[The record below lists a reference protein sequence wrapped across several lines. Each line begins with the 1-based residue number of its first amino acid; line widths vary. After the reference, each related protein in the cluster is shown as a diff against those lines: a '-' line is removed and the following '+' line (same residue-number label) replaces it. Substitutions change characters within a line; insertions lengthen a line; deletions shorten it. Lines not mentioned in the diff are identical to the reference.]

1 MSLDAALAGIERDL
15 AVSLNAVATLRD
27 GLRLCVE
34 AAVRAAGMDYG
45 GVYLVDEA
53 SGGLD
58 LAYHQDLPADCLDS
72 VSHYDAGS
80 PDARVVAE
88 GKPVYARHDGWGVP
102 PGEARARKD
111 RGAVAVVP
119 IRHEN
124 RALGCLNVASRS
136 LDEVPA
142 SARDALET
150 IAAHAGCAIVRLK
163 AAEALATEHELLR
176 SLMDNMPD
184 SIYFKDLDS
193 RFTRINR
200 ALADAFG
207 LGDPSEAIGK
217 TDADFFTE
225 EHARQAYEDEQE
237 VIRTGQAMVGKREK
251 ETWPGGRETWVSTT
265 KVPLRDDAGRI
276 IGTFGMSRN
285 ITERIR
291 ADQALRESED
301 LLRATLESTA
311 DGILVVDEKGRVTHT
326 NARFAQMWGI
336 PEKLIQ
342 TRDDQKLLE
351 YVLDQLQEPQA
362 FLSRVRE
369 LYKTPEQELDTLL
382 FKDGRT
388 FERYSCPLVRDGQ
401 VAGRVWCF
409 RDITERKRAEEALR
423 ASLKE
428 KEVLLREVH
437 HRVKNNLQVIS
448 SLLSL
453 QSRQTTDGEARRLLR
468 ESESRVR
475 SMAMIH
481 EDLVR
486 STDLSQIDFGEY
498 ARRLSSHL
506 LAGYGI
512 RPDAVSVTVDVS
524 DVRLPID
531 TAVTC
536 GLILNE
542 LVANALIHA
551 FSPGQKGQIH
561 IALRSDTPGQCV
573 LSVRDNGVGIAHRR
587 DRTNADS
594 LGLQL
599 VEALT
604 EQLGGTLEIDT
615 RGGTEVKITFAD
627 ADAGTSK
634 GASDEP

>member
-1 MSLDAALAGIERDL
+1 MSVDAALAGIERDL
-15 AVSLNAVATLRD
+15 AVSLNAVATVKE
-27 GLRLCVE
+27 GLRLCVA
-34 AAVRAAGMDYG
+34 AAVRAADMDCG

-58 LAYHQDLPADCLDS
+58 LAYHQGLPADCLQS

-88 GKPVYARHDGWGVP
+88 GKPVYARRGGWGVA
-102 PGEARARKD
+102 PGNA

-119 IRHEN
+119 ICHED
-124 RALGCLNVASRS
+124 RVLGCLNVASRS

-150 IAAHAGCAIVRLK
+150 IAAHAGCAINRLRS
-163 AAEALATEHELLR
+163 AEALATEHELLR

-184 SIYFKDLDS
+184 SIYFKDRDS
-193 RFTRINR
+193 RFTRINK

-237 VIRTGQAMVGKREK
+237 VIRAGQAMVGKREK

-276 IGTFGMSRN
+276 IGTFGVSRN

-291 ADQALRESED
+291 AEQALHESED

-311 DGILVVDEKGRVTHT
+311 DGILVVDEKGRVTNT

-336 PEKLIQ
+336 PKKLIQ
-342 TRDDQKLLE
+342 TRDDQKLLD
-351 YVLDQLQEPQA
+351 YVLHQLQEPQA

-369 LYKTPEQELDTLL
+369 LYKTPKQELATLL

-388 FERYSCPLVRDGQ
+388 FERLSCPLIRDGQ

-453 QSRQTTDGEARRLLR
+453 QSRQTSDGEARRLLR

-486 STDLSQIDFGEY
+486 GTDLSQIDFGKY

-524 DVRLPID
+524 DIPLPID

-573 LSVRDNGVGIAHRR
+573 LSVRDNGVGIARRR
-587 DRTNADS
+587 DRTDADS

-599 VEALT
+599 VEALS

-615 RGGTEVKITFAD
+615 RGGTEVRIAFAE
-627 ADAGTSK
+627 AGTSK